1 MSDMLSH
8 IPANALKPHYTGARV
23 TRKEDARLMT
33 GTSRYLDDIDLP
45 GMYEIAFVRS
55 QRSSARIRAIHLDE
69 AKAAPGVKRIL
80 TASECPCYFG
90 SEEDVA
96 NGVEQPALAREVV
109 RYVGEPIVAIIA
121 ESRYAAEDAAERV
134 IIDYEPLQPVL
145 AMRESLLDQPRR
157 VHEKTTNRMFHSE
170 YETAGF
176 EEAFQTAPYHLVE
189 VFQTHR
195 QTGVPLETRGLAAA
209 LDPGSGRLTLY
220 ATHQSPHGF
229 RSDMAVALGIEEN
242 ELRVIVPEVGGAF
255 GIKAHAYPEYL
266 VVAYTALTYKLPV
279 KWISDRTEC
288 LLTDVHAR
296 DDIHEVEVAFAED
309 GRILALRDHLRADAG
324 AYSAFPFCGAIGE
337 TVLAARVLTGP
348 YTIPHLATT
357 IDCTYSNKT
366 PLGAYRGVWGPI
378 ASFVQEGIIDR
389 VARARNLDP
398 AEVRRVNLISDEHFP
413 YTNAAG
419 QVYDRGSYRAS
430 LEKALEMLDYE
441 NLRAQQREL
450 RAQGKYIGIGI
461 SAFVEPTAMAQSEA
475 GSVPYE
481 SATLRIEPNG
491 SVTAAFGLGPSGQG
505 HETTM
510 AQLIA
515 DELGVDFKDIVV
527 LHGDT
532 DSAPFGGGTGGSRS
546 GPIGGG
552 AALKAGRAMREKL
565 QTLASHLLE
574 AAKDDIQLEGGK
586 AFVAGVPSRN
596 YSIRELAQVAY
607 TDVGRLPEDF
617 PVGLEVIARYQPKRS
632 VTFSNGTHIAVVEVD
647 IETGIVKV
655 LDYVVVN
662 DCGRL
667 INPLIVEG
675 QIQGGVAQGLGSAY
689 LEELRYDDQGQVTT
703 TTLADYLLPVSTEV
717 PRMRIAHIETLSS
730 GEGGIK
736 GMGEGSLI
744 ASPAAFAN
752 AVSDALEP
760 FGFVVSS
767 LPVTPDQIL
776 AAIDHAMDATGL
788 SSRQGE

>member
-1 MSDMLSH
+1 MSDALH
-8 IPANALKPHYTGARV
+8 HLQKNALKPKYTGARV
-23 TRKEDARLMT
+23 TRKEDARLLT
-33 GTSRYLDDIDLP
+33 GASRYLDDIEIP

-55 QRSSARIRAIHLDE
+55 QRSAARICAIHLD
-69 AKAAPGVKRIL
+69 AAQATPGVKRIL
-80 TASECPCYFG
+80 TAKECPCFFG
-90 SEEDVA
+90 SAEDVA
-96 NGVEQPALAREVV
+96 NGVEQPALARDVV

-121 ESRYAAEDAAERV
+121 ETRYAAEDAVERV
-134 IIDYEPLQPVL
+134 QIDYEPLQPVL

-157 VHEKTTNRMFHSE
+157 VHEKTPNRMFHSE
-170 YETAGF
+170 YQTSGF
-176 EEAFQTAPYHLVE
+176 EDAFQAAPHHLVE

-195 QTGVPLETRGLAAA
+195 QTGVPLETRGLAATI
-209 LDPGSGRLTLY
+209 DPGSGRLTIY
-220 ATHQSPHGF
+220 ATHQSPHGL
-229 RSDMAVALGIEEN
+229 RGDMAVALGIEEN

-266 VVAYTALTYKLPV
+266 VVAYAALKYKLPV

-296 DDIHEVEVAFAED
+296 DDIHEVEVAFEGN
-309 GRILALRDHLRADAG
+309 GRILAIRDHLRADAG

-337 TVLAARVLTGP
+337 TVLASRVLTGP

-378 ASFVQEGIIDR
+378 ASFVQEGIVDR
-389 VARARNLDP
+389 VARALHLDP
-398 AEVRRVNLISDEHFP
+398 VEVRRVNMIPDELFP

-419 QVYDRGSYRAS
+419 QAYDRGSYRAS
-430 LEKALEMLDYE
+430 LEKALEMLNYDE
-441 NLRAQQREL
+441 LRAQQKTL
-450 RAQGKYIGIGI
+450 RDHGKYIGIGI

-481 SATLRIEPNG
+481 SATIRIEPNG

-515 DELGVDFKDIVV
+515 DELGVDLKDIVV

-552 AALKAGRAMREKL
+552 AALKAGRAMKEKL

-574 AAKDDIQLEGGK
+574 AAKEDVQLEDGK
-586 AFVAGVPSRN
+586 AFVAGVPTRN
-596 YSIRELAQVAY
+596 FSIRELAQVAY
-607 TDVGRLPEDF
+607 TDVLRLPEDF
-617 PVGLEVIARYQPKRS
+617 PVGLEVVARYQPKRP

-647 IETGIVKV
+647 AQTGMIEV

-703 TTLADYLLPVSTEV
+703 TTLADYLLPVATEV
-717 PRMRIAHIETLSS
+717 PRMRIAHLETPSS
-730 GEGGIK
+730 GEGGFK

-760 FGFVVSS
+760 FAFMVSA

-776 AAIDHAMDATGL
+776 AAIDR
-788 SSRQGE
+788 SRDSMA